1 MEKRVIAFLID
12 CAIVC
17 AIAFALAWVAA
28 ATRDSVPVVS
38 GILSGIVILLD
49 CVYLFKDVVGGQS
62 IGKRMKKIKVVLK
75 SGEDADVLRLI
86 ARNITFVIWPI
97 EAILVVMGR
106 ERIGD
111 KLAKTMVVEIQE

>member
-12 CAIVC
+12 YAIVC
-17 AIAFALAWVAA
+17 VISLVMVWISSATKEIAPAVSGVCSALA
-28 ATRDSVPVVS
+28 
-38 GILSGIVILLD
+38 ILID
-49 CVYLFKDVVGGQS
+49 CVFLFKDAAGGQS
-62 IGKRMKKIKVVLK
+62 VGKRVKKIKVVLK

-97 EAILVVMGR
+97 EALLVILGR

-111 KLAKTMVVEIQE
+111 KLARTKVVDI